1 MTLNIVERL
10 NNEGGYHMLYVV
22 VTLIVVAIALF
33 VLSYFV
39 NDKFEELE
47 SQIDQLS
54 ISTKQDS
61 YQMKKKIKIL
71 EEELLPEDLEEKL
84 QR

>member
-1 MTLNIVERL
+1 
-10 NNEGGYHMLYVV
+10 MLYVV

-71 EEELLPEDLEEKL
+71 EEELLPDDLEEKL
-84 QR
+84 KW

>member
-1 MTLNIVERL
+1 
-10 NNEGGYHMLYVV
+10 MLYVV

>member
-71 EEELLPEDLEEKL
+71 EEELLPDDLEEKL
-84 QR
+84 K